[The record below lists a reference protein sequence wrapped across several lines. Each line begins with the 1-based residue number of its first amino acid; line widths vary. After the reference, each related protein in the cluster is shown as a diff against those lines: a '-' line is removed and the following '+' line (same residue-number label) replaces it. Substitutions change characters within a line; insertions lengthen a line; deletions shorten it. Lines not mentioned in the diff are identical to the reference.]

1 MKKRIVC
8 ENLRSAYNVWNIIR
22 TADGLGWWVILV
34 GYTAPKEHK
43 KVTKTALWA
52 EETVEL
58 LRFNELQEFYDWV
71 KDSQVCMI
79 CAEKSADSISLS
91 QNIFQEQFAKL
102 CKSSSMFSWVAVILG
117 NEVTWVEFATQELSD
132 YIVHIPMMGTKESF
146 NVGQAAAIMMWEL
159 WKFLL

>member
-22 TADGLGWWVILV
+22 TADGLGWWVILL

-58 LRFNELQEFYDWV
+58 LRFNELQEFYNRV
-71 KDSQVCMI
+71 KDNHICMI
-79 CAEKSADSISLS
+79 CAEKSTHSISLS
-91 QNIFQEQFAKL
+91 QNIFQEQFTEL
-102 CKSSSMFSWVAVILG
+102 CKWWSIFSWVAVVLG
-117 NEVTWVEFATQELSD
+117 NEVTWVELATQELSD
-132 YIVHIPMMGTKESF
+132 YVVHIPMLWEKESF
-146 NVGQAAAIMMWEL
+146 NVGQAAAIFMWEL
-159 WKFLL
+159 WKFLA